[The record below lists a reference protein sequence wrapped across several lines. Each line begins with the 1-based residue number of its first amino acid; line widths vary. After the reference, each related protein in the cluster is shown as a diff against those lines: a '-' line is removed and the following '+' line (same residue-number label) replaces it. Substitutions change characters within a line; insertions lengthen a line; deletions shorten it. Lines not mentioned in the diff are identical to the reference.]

1 MRQWTFMLGPGLIP
15 RINALFLGYVMYRS
29 RLVPRLIPAIG
40 LVGASLILAS
50 ATDTIFGAWDH
61 STMGAADPAD
71 RRVEFQRRR
80 LPITI
85 KGFRPVAA
93 TGDGGRTT
101 GVRQLLRPG
110 RAAASPRRPHDT
122 VADRCSLWKSPAG
135 RRGRRRS
142 RDVWLRGGSRLRQI
156 DVPTPTG
163 GCVRS
168 MAGVGRLGG

>member
-1 MRQWTFMLGPGLIP
+1 MRQWTFLLGPGLIP

-40 LVGASLILAS
+40 LVGAPLILAS
-50 ATDTIFGAWDH
+50 ATGTIVGAGDH
-61 STMGAADPAD
+61 STIRAAGALPIAVWEFSLGVHRNHQGLPARGRHRRLRTHDRGSAAPPTGSRSCFPGAA
-71 RRVEFQRRR
+71 
-80 LPITI
+80 
-85 KGFRPVAA
+85 
-93 TGDGGRTT
+93 
-101 GVRQLLRPG
+101 
-110 RAAASPRRPHDT
+110 HDT
-122 VADRCSLWKSPAG
+122 VVGRRSVWKSPAG
-135 RRGRRRS
+135 RRGRRRR